1 MSAGDIAYRIGELVL
16 NYFRTR
22 GVTLTS
28 FELRRIVIALLDNY
42 RQGWPALSDSSLDMA
57 AAFAGSASSNGSGE
71 ALVTFIDRDGSRR
84 RSAGQMWNGEAP
96 AAPAPVVTPDVPSAL
111 VSLRPRGAQS
121 SSAAGAAS
129 PADRVNGQATP
140 PASPVKPQHQESLE
154 RQAPVEVSGMGPLEA
169 VMRDDSVSAIFV
181 HGPRSVFVERRG
193 RIEPA
198 RIEFRDAQQLD
209 SICGRLA
216 RLARAQTAQDKADAF
231 VDGRLDDG
239 TRVVVIRPP
248 LAPGGPC
255 LVLRRPAPRNVT
267 LESLVAE
274 GAMSAQMA
282 AVLRIAMR
290 SRLNI
295 LVCGGP
301 ETGKTVLLAALART
315 TLAEERVVTID
326 ETEELRPDVPHHV
339 PLIAS
344 VHSGIGAGQIMV
356 AAAALRPDRLLIDG
370 PGESAIA
377 GIVKI
382 AAAGR
387 DGIVVSVPAAT
398 PQEALKRLEAALCAA
413 DSSITPAQ
421 AQNLLALT
429 FHLAVHL
436 ERHRDGTRRVMRLAD
451 LCGQGETIALRDLIA
466 FEPDGARFAATG
478 LRPNF
483 LPRVARAGLEGA
495 LLAAL

>member
-1 MSAGDIAYRIGELVL
+1 MSAGDIAYRLGELVL

-22 GVTLTS
+22 GVTLTT

-42 RQGWPALSDSSLDMA
+42 RQGWPALSESSVDMA
-57 AAFAGSASSNGSGE
+57 AAFAGSASSTGSGE

-84 RSAGQMWNGEAP
+84 RPAGQMWNGEAP
-96 AAPAPVVTPDVPSAL
+96 TAPTSVMTPDFPSAL
-111 VSLRPRGAQS
+111 VSLRPKAAQS
-121 SSAAGAAS
+121 SPDVGAVS
-129 PADRVNGQATP
+129 PANRTSGQAALP
-140 PASPVKPQHQESLE
+140 ESPAGLPHQEPPE
-154 RQAPVEVSGMGPLEA
+154 RQTSGGLSELGPLEA
-169 VMRDDSVSAIFV
+169 LMRDDSVSAIFV
-181 HGPRSVFVERRG
+181 DGPRSVFVERRG

-198 RIEFRDAQQLD
+198 RVEFRDAQQLD
-209 SICGRLA
+209 AVCERLV
-216 RLARAQTAQDKADAF
+216 RDERAEAAPDKAGAF
-231 VDGRLDDG
+231 VDQRLDDG

-248 LAPGGPC
+248 LVPAGPY
-255 LVLRRPAPRNVT
+255 LVIRRPAPHNVT
-267 LESLVAE
+267 LDSLVAE
-274 GAMSAQMA
+274 GALSPQMA

-301 ETGKTVLLAALART
+301 ETGKTALLTALART
-315 TLAEERVVTID
+315 TLSEERIVTID
-326 ETEELRPDVPHHV
+326 ETRELRPDVPHHV

-344 VHSGIGAGQIMV
+344 AHSGIGAGQIMV
-356 AAAALRPDRLLIDG
+356 AAAALRPDRLMIDG
-370 PGESAIA
+370 SGEAAIP

-387 DGIVVSVPAAT
+387 DGIVTSVPAAT
-398 PQEALKRLEAALCAA
+398 VQEALKRLELALCAA
-413 DSSITPAQ
+413 DNSVTPAQ
-421 AQNLLALT
+421 ARHLLAMT

-451 LCGQGETIALRDLIA
+451 LYGEGEIIGLRDLIA
-466 FEPDGARFAATG
+466 FDPDGARFVATG

-483 LPRVARAGLEGA
+483 LPRVARAGLERA